1 MPPPP
6 LLEVGAASARHLK
19 TQETRRRLR
28 KRQQLARAL
37 QADGAAMMEDGRL
50 AGAYHCFTES
60 IAVGGL
66 RPGVLLARGACA
78 LAMGMTHAAQVD
90 ASLAILALNAQLV
103 AFSNKRERE
112 RGGEAP
118 KSPTVLHPL
127 RENGHDEDVA
137 LDEDVDLPTHEHNL
151 WHGLPEGLASHL
163 HPSTYVVAGV
173 TGEHDHTNES
183 MDALDVTVRA
193 FRIQARALQRQRS
206 FAEASMLYD
215 VCLELIAPWE
225 SVKVDEGNDGSG
237 PPMPMHNRSCETGCE
252 VWVWVEPL
260 DFTEKYDGV
269 KSIHKQAEWMRAQA
283 AVCER
288 EVYTKRAPKRAIN
301 VWRFVKHAAPFY
313 KELRKATRPG
323 LALNKRVL
331 SFEKIAADAP
341 DANNGQNDGDAAT
354 NDDKGASTAAPA
366 TPPAR
371 SKRKSFLHDA
381 NVRAGTSP
389 TVQQNPA
396 AQMDPTISQ
405 DAAGARAAA
414 RKLTDAVDE
423 DGVMDNIE
431 SLHENENLVRV
442 IESWAKTAIDV
453 SQRYIRGNALQPKA
467 MPTHTATYGVNP
479 VSNADRGSV
488 DFHPE
493 DLIANADLCTAVWG
507 YKQVRDVEV
516 AEWIELPEW
525 SLNESDATAAL
536 GGSQARDGDAAKRG
550 GRIAQSKRG
559 IQVSRRVPKH
569 LQVSSTSQ
577 VRSTPHYNIGA
588 TVRPGTAPPEGRAY
602 AYQAR
607 HYPHVSRRQYAPG
620 LREGFR
626 DNPTGASG
634 RPNMYVHP
642 WSNRGDEDAYGQG
655 SWNTSVQVATEF
667 TLRRVASP
675 MRSLVLSTPRSGAR
689 RAANQLRL
697 GGSSSLEMAYAEG
710 LIRRRDA
717 KDLTPME
724 RAFHDVDAE
733 GRGFIT
739 RLQLG
744 ELDAALAR
752 HGLKVEGDRRDARNY
767 PVTDEE
773 GAEMDEVPFGDFS
786 LWWEEEIAVI
796 HRVVS
801 DQSPSRSR
809 PASGFGQMGTP

>member
-1 MPPPP
+1 M
-6 LLEVGAASARHLK
+6 
-19 TQETRRRLR
+19 
-28 KRQQLARAL
+28 
-37 QADGAAMMEDGRL
+37 
-50 AGAYHCFTES
+50 
-60 IAVGGL
+60 
-66 RPGVLLARGACA
+66 
-78 LAMGMTHAAQVD
+78 
-90 ASLAILALNAQLV
+90 
-103 AFSNKRERE
+103 
-112 RGGEAP
+112 
-118 KSPTVLHPL
+118 
-127 RENGHDEDVA
+127 
-137 LDEDVDLPTHEHNL
+137 
-151 WHGLPEGLASHL
+151 
-163 HPSTYVVAGV
+163 
-173 TGEHDHTNES
+173 
-183 MDALDVTVRA
+183 
-193 FRIQARALQRQRS
+193 
-206 FAEASMLYD
+206 
-215 VCLELIAPWE
+215 
-225 SVKVDEGNDGSG
+225 
-237 PPMPMHNRSCETGCE
+237 
-252 VWVWVEPL
+252 
-260 DFTEKYDGV
+260 
-269 KSIHKQAEWMRAQA
+269 
-283 AVCER
+283 
-288 EVYTKRAPKRAIN
+288 
-301 VWRFVKHAAPFY
+301 
-313 KELRKATRPG
+313 
-323 LALNKRVL
+323 
-331 SFEKIAADAP
+331 
-341 DANNGQNDGDAAT
+341 
-354 NDDKGASTAAPA
+354 
-366 TPPAR
+366 
-371 SKRKSFLHDA
+371 
-381 NVRAGTSP
+381 
-389 TVQQNPA
+389 
-396 AQMDPTISQ
+396 
-405 DAAGARAAA
+405 
-414 RKLTDAVDE
+414 
-423 DGVMDNIE
+423 
-431 SLHENENLVRV
+431 
-442 IESWAKTAIDV
+442 
-453 SQRYIRGNALQPKA
+453 
-467 MPTHTATYGVNP
+467 
-479 VSNADRGSV
+479 
-488 DFHPE
+488 
-493 DLIANADLCTAVWG
+493 
-507 YKQVRDVEV
+507 
-516 AEWIELPEW
+516 
-525 SLNESDATAAL
+525 
-536 GGSQARDGDAAKRG
+536 
-550 GRIAQSKRG
+550 
-559 IQVSRRVPKH
+559 
-569 LQVSSTSQ
+569 
-577 VRSTPHYNIGA
+577 RSTPHYNIGA